1 MIVSQVTTEV
11 PKLPYSSFRINGC
24 SDSNIEFTLLEN
36 LPVTK
41 ERRYCNKVLVHEC
54 ISAPFEAPLPLTKAE
69 FIATSDPCYSTFEL
83 FKSSEGQF
91 GIASTITLVPTSDES
106 DDSPSGDEEIGSIL
120 VQFTEIETCCL
131 PLSMTYKLY
140 GYEDDETKLLLSTGR
155 IYVTPCTCCGVCSKN
170 YWVDVG
176 W

>member
-1 MIVSQVTTEV
+1 MRFTTTTSDV

-24 SDSNIEFTLLEN
+24 SNSNIEFFLIEN

-41 ERRYCNKVLVHEC
+41 ERRYCNKILVHEC
-54 ISAPFEAPLPLTKAE
+54 ISAPFSAPLTLDKAE
-69 FIATSDPCYSTFEL
+69 FLATSDPCYNTFEI
-83 FKSSEGQF
+83 FKSSEEVNGQ
-91 GIASTITLVPTSDES
+91 PTSIELIFDET
-106 DDSPSGDEEIGSIL
+106 GDTTSVL
-120 VQFTEIETCCL
+120 VQFTDIETCCV

-140 GYEDDETKLLLSTGR
+140 GYVGDEKILLSIGR
-155 IYVTPCTCCGVCSKN
+155 LYVTPCSCCGKCGDD